1 MQPARNARGRAT
13 ARRIEATA
21 VRLAGERGLDGLTVD
36 AICAEAGVGQR
47 TFFHHFPTKED
58 ALLGLDLPVLDEER
72 VRTYLSDPQVG
83 VLSGTVGLVR
93 LPPPDDPA
101 VMLARLHLISTSPAL
116 FRRQGERLMPLLHEV
131 RGLVLTRL
139 RATASAGSADAPAGP
154 DGPDDGTLQLQ
165 ADLVT
170 AIGAALMQAVGVR
183 AVQTGEVPAPGAP
196 QQLLEAL
203 RPVWDK
209 LL

>member
-72 VRTYLSDPQVG
+72 VRAYLSDPQVG
-83 VLSGTVGLVR
+83 VLSGTIGLVR

-101 VMLARLHLISTSPAL
+101 LMLARLHLISTSPAL

-131 RGLVLTRL
+131 RGLVLIRL
-139 RATASAGSADAPAGP
+139 RVAASAGSADAPAGP
-154 DGPDDGTLQLQ
+154 DDRTLQLQ

-183 AVQTGEVPAPGAP
+183 AVQTGVVPAPGAP

-203 RPVWDK
+203 RPVWDT

>member
-36 AICAEAGVGQR
+36 MICAEAGVGQR

-72 VRTYLSDPQVG
+72 VRAYLSDPLVG
-83 VLSGTVGLVR
+83 LLSGTIGLVR
-93 LPPPDDPA
+93 LPSPDDPA
-101 VMLARLHLISTSPAL
+101 VMLARLQLISTSPAL

-139 RATASAGSADAPAGP
+139 RAAAPAGSADAPP
-154 DGPDDGTLQLQ
+154 GPDDRTLQLQ

-183 AVQTGEVPAPGAP
+183 AVQNGELPVPGAP
-196 QQLLEAL
+196 QHLLEAL
-203 RPVWDK
+203 RPIWDT